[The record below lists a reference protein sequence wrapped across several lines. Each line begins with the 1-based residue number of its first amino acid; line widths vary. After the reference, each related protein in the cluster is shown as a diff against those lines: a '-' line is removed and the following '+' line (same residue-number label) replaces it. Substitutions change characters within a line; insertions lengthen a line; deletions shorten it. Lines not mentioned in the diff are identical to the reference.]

1 MNKKMRINEKIY
13 DVTTLDEYVQF
24 KDAYIQQYTAIHDP
38 ETRLV
43 LPIKNRYDESPGIV
57 VGNGVSYIEEP
68 EEEEMDDYLDKSI
81 IDFDN
86 SKSIHDMM
94 EKQRIVRTLERDI
107 LTSPDNIFTPKIFD
121 DDSPEMKALKTAVL
135 DKHIDLDKYE
145 PRFGSN
151 YNNDKRLFNKN
162 TISLSMMKRMCE
174 ALDIEATLIL
184 TDKSE
189 DVPNPMGK
197 TIEVKLTGGVSGNDE
212 E

>member
-1 MNKKMRINEKIY
+1 MNKKMRIDDRIY
-13 DVTTLDEYVQF
+13 DVATLEEYDKF
-24 KDAYIQQYTAIHDP
+24 KDAFIPQYTAIHDS
-38 ETRLV
+38 ETGLV
-43 LPIKNRYDESPGIV
+43 LPIKNKYEDGPGIV
-57 VGNGVSYIEEP
+57 IGHGIAYIDEP
-68 EEEEMDDYLDKSI
+68 DQDEIEDYLDKSI

-135 DKHIDLDKYE
+135 EKKIDLDKYE

-162 TISLSMMKRMCE
+162 TISLSMTKRLCE
-174 ALDIEATLIL
+174 ALDIKATLIL
-184 TDKSE
+184 EDKSP
-189 DVPNPMGK
+189 DVPNPIGR
-197 TIEVKLTGGVSGNDE
+197 TIKVDLTGGVPGDGE
-212 E
+212 

>member
-1 MNKKMRINEKIY
+1 MNKKMRINDRIY
-13 DVTTLDEYVQF
+13 DVTSLAEYTQF
-24 KDAYIQQYTAIHDP
+24 KDAFISQYTAIHDP
-38 ETRLV
+38 ETNLV
-43 LPIKNRYDESPGIV
+43 LPIKNRYDDGPGIV
-57 VGNGVSYIEEP
+57 IGNGVSYVEEP
-68 EEEEMDDYLDKSI
+68 EEEELEDYLDKSI

-107 LTSPDNIFTPKIFD
+107 LTSPDNIFMPKIFD

-184 TDKSE
+184 ADKND
-189 DVPNPMGK
+189 DVPNPIGR
-197 TIEVKLTGGVSGNDE
+197 TIEVKLTGGLSSDE
-212 E
+212 

>member
-1 MNKKMRINEKIY
+1 MNKKMRIGDKIC
-13 DVTTLDEYVQF
+13 DVTSLEEFTKF
-24 KDAYIQQYTAIHDP
+24 RDAFIPQYTAIHDP
-38 ETRLV
+38 ETGLV
-43 LPIKNRYDESPGIV
+43 LPIKNRYEEGPGIV
-57 VGNGVSYIEEP
+57 VGNGISYVEEP
-68 EEEEMDDYLDKSI
+68 DEDEREAYLDNQV

-86 SKSIHDMM
+86 TKNIHDLM
-94 EKQRIVRTLERDI
+94 EKQHIVRTLERDI

-162 TISLSMMKRMCE
+162 TISLSMMKRLCE

-184 TDKSE
+184 ADKSE
-189 DVPNPMGK
+189 DVPNPMGR
-197 TIEVKLTGGVSGNDE
+197 TIEVKLTGGIPSE

>member
-1 MNKKMRINEKIY
+1 MNKKMRINDRIY
-13 DVTTLDEYVQF
+13 DVTSLEEYAKF
-24 KDAYIQQYTAIHDP
+24 KDAYIPQYTAIHDP
-38 ETRLV
+38 DTNLV
-43 LPIKNRYDESPGIV
+43 LPIKNRYEDGPGIV
-57 VGNGVSYIEEP
+57 VGNGISYVEEP
-68 EEEEMDDYLDKSI
+68 DEDEVDIYLDSEI

-86 SKSIHDMM
+86 AKNIHDMM

-162 TISLSMMKRMCE
+162 NISLSMMKRMCE

-184 TDKSE
+184 TDKSS
-189 DVPNPMGK
+189 DVPNPIGR
-197 TIEVKLTGGVSGNDE
+197 TIEVKLTGGIPGDE
-212 E
+212 

>member
-1 MNKKMRINEKIY
+1 MNKKMRIGDRIY
-13 DVTTLDEYVQF
+13 DVTTLEEYTQF
-24 KDAYIQQYTAIHDP
+24 KDAYIPQYTAIHDP
-38 ETRLV
+38 YSGFV
-43 LPIKNRYDESPGIV
+43 LPIKNRYDKGPGIV
-57 VGNGVSYIEEP
+57 IGSGVSYIEEP
-68 EEEEMDDYLDKSI
+68 EEEEMEDYLDKAI

-184 TDKSE
+184 TDKSD
-189 DVPNPMGK
+189 DVPNPMGR
-197 TIEVKLTGGVSGNDE
+197 TIEVKLTGGVPNDE
-212 E
+212 Q

>member
-1 MNKKMRINEKIY
+1 MNAKMRINDKIY
-13 DVTTLDEYVQF
+13 DVTTLEEYTQF
-24 KDAYIQQYTAIHDP
+24 RDAYIAQYTAIHDS
-38 ETRLV
+38 ETGLV
-43 LPIKNRYDESPGIV
+43 LPIKNRYEEGPGIV
-57 VGNGVSYIEEP
+57 IGNGVSYVEEP
-68 EEEEMDDYLDKSI
+68 DEDEFETYHDKGI
-81 IDFDN
+81 INFDN
-86 SKSIHDMM
+86 SKTIHDMM

-121 DDSPEMKALKTAVL
+121 DDSPEMKALKSAVL

-184 TDKSE
+184 ADKSA
-189 DVPNPMGK
+189 DVPNPIGR
-197 TIEVKLTGGVSGNDE
+197 TIEVKLTGGIPGDE
-212 E
+212 Q

>member
-1 MNKKMRINEKIY
+1 MNKKMRINDKIY
-13 DVTTLDEYVQF
+13 DVATLEEYTQYKEAF
-24 KDAYIQQYTAIHDP
+24 ISQYTAIHDP
-38 ETRLV
+38 ETNLV
-43 LPIKNRYDESPGIV
+43 LPIKGRYDEGPGIV

-68 EEEEMDDYLDKSI
+68 EEEELNDYLDTSI

-174 ALDIEATLIL
+174 ALDIDATLIL
-184 TDKSE
+184 TDKSD
-189 DVPNPMGK
+189 DVPNPMGR
-197 TIEVKLTGGVSGNDE
+197 TIEVKLTGGIPTDE
-212 E
+212 

>member
-1 MNKKMRINEKIY
+1 MNKKMRIGDKIY
-13 DVTTLDEYVQF
+13 DVTSLEEYTQF
-24 KDAYIQQYTAIHDP
+24 KDAYIPQYTAIHDE
-38 ETRLV
+38 ETGFV
-43 LPIKNRYDESPGIV
+43 LPIKNRYEEGPGIV
-57 VGNGVSYIEEP
+57 IGNGVSYIEEP
-68 EEEEMDDYLDKSI
+68 EEDEMEDYLDKDI
-81 IDFDN
+81 IDFDD

-107 LTSPDNIFTPKIFD
+107 LTSPDNIFSPKIFD

-184 TDKSE
+184 TDKND
-189 DVPNPMGK
+189 DVPNPIGR
-197 TIEVKLTGGVSGNDE
+197 TIEVKLTGGVPSDE
-212 E
+212 